1 MIRWIPSL
9 ALVLTLGGALA
20 ADPSPPRL
28 IVADVPYARVWAAA
42 QEAVRDY
49 PLERI
54 ADGGARCP
62 FAKEVRGF
70 TDRHREDFAVGR
82 TFGSERLRIDKET
95 GHLPDVGPSGRD
107 SPGELHREIRGERGC
122 RDCEL
127 EVALNRSHPP

>member
-9 ALVLTLGGALA
+9 TLVLTLGGALA

-62 FAKEVRGF
+62 FAKEVRGI

-95 GHLPDVGPSGRD
+95 DHLRDVGPSGRGTRLA
-107 SPGELHREIRGERGC
+107 SFTERFEASADVAAANWKC
-122 RDCEL
+122 R
-127 EVALNRSHPP
+127 